1 MAPVSPERFLK
12 QVDHL
17 APGDRA
23 IVVELQEDGRRS
35 FANIARNLGIAEKT
49 VRLRVRHL
57 LDAGIIQIGAVTDPA
72 ALGYRAAALLGI
84 TTDTAHPASAVA
96 LELLKIEAVDY
107 VVVASGRYGLFAE
120 LFCRDRQA
128 LQAAIEH
135 EVGAIAGITAIES
148 FPYLSLH
155 YQLARFEA
163 AQAKEANETGVR
175 PRALSE
181 TDRRIVQALSQ
192 DGRAPLQGIADR
204 LGISETQVRNRMH
217 EMVADG
223 VMNVMAIVNPM
234 SMAYGTVAWIAL
246 RVAGGHR
253 VGDVAATLADMAR
266 ITYVAITAG
275 RFDIF
280 AEIACTSDAE
290 LMTVMDEDI
299 RMLPGVAAAE
309 LSIYQHLHYKRLT
322 PIRDEMAP

>member
-1 MAPVSPERFLK
+1 MVPTPPERFLK
-12 QVDHL
+12 QVEFL

-35 FANIARNLGIAEKT
+35 FANIARNLDMAEKA

-84 TTDTAHPASAVA
+84 ATDTDHPASDVA

-120 LFCRDRQA
+120 LFCRDRQT
-128 LQAAIEH
+128 LQATIER
-135 EVGAIAGITAIES
+135 EVGAIPGITAVES
-148 FPYLSLH
+148 SPYLSLH

-163 AQAKEANETGVR
+163 ARAKDSDDPGVR
-175 PRALSE
+175 PRELSD
-181 TDRRIVQALSQ
+181 TDRRIVQALSL

-217 EMVADG
+217 EMIADG

-234 SMAYGTVAWIAL
+234 SMAYGTVAWVAL
-246 RVAGGHR
+246 RIAGGYR
-253 VGDVAATLADMAR
+253 VGDVAATLAAMAH

-280 AEIACTSDAE
+280 AEIACTSDDE

-299 RMLPGVAAAE
+299 RMLPGVASAE

-322 PIRDEMAP
+322 PIRD

>member
-1 MAPVSPERFLK
+1 MAKAPERFLK

-17 APGDRA
+17 AESDRA

-35 FANIARNLGIAEKT
+35 FANIARSLGMAEKT

-84 TTDTAHPASAVA
+84 TTDTAHAPSSVA

-107 VVVASGRYGLFAE
+107 VVVATGRYGLFAE
-120 LFCRDRQA
+120 IFCRDREA
-128 LQAAIEH
+128 LQATIEN
-135 EVGAIAGITAIES
+135 EVGAVPGIRTIES
-148 FPYLSLH
+148 YPYLSLH

-163 AQAKEANETGVR
+163 ARAKEAEGSGVR
-175 PRALSE
+175 PRELSE
-181 TDRRIVQALSQ
+181 TDRRIVQALSL

-204 LGISETQVRNRMH
+204 LEISETQVRNRMN
-217 EMVADG
+217 EMIADG
-223 VMNVMAIVNPM
+223 VMHVMAIVNPM
-234 SMAYGTVAWIAL
+234 SMAYGTVAWVAL
-246 RVAGGHR
+246 RIGGGHK
-253 VGDVAATLADMAR
+253 VADVAATLADMAR

-280 AEIACTSDAE
+280 AEIACTSEAE
-290 LMTVMDEDI
+290 LLAVMDEDI
-299 RMLPGVAAAE
+299 RLLPGVATAE

-322 PIRDEMAP
+322 PIRD

>member
-1 MAPVSPERFLK
+1 MARVPAERFLK

-17 APGDRA
+17 GEGDRA
-23 IVVELQEDGRRS
+23 IVIELQEDGRRS
-35 FANIARNLGIAEKT
+35 FANIARNLGITEKT

-57 LDAGIIQIGAVTDPA
+57 LDTGIIQIGAVTDPA

-84 TTDTAHPASAVA
+84 TTDTAHPASEVA

-120 LFCRDRQA
+120 LFCRDRHA
-128 LQAAIEH
+128 LQATIER
-135 EVGAIAGITAIES
+135 EVGAIPGIVTIEN

-163 AQAKEANETGVR
+163 ARAKEAHEIGVR
-175 PRALSE
+175 PRELSE
-181 TDRRIVQALSQ
+181 TDRRIVQALSL

-204 LGISETQVRNRMH
+204 LEISETQVRNRVN
-217 EMVADG
+217 EMIADG

-246 RVAGGHR
+246 RIAGGHR
-253 VGDVAATLADMAR
+253 VADTAATLAGMAR

-280 AEIACTSDAE
+280 AEIACTSEAE
-290 LMTVMDEDI
+290 LLAVMDEDI
-299 RMLPGVAAAE
+299 RMLDGVAAAE
-309 LSIYQHLHYKRLT
+309 LFLYQHLHYKRLT
-322 PIRDEMAP
+322 PIRD